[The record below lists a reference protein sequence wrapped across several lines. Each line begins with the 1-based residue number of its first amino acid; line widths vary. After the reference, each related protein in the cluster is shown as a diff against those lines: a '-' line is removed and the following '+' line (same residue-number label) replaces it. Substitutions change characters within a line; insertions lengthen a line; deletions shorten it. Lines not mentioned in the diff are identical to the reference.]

1 MKSYIKSLF
10 SIAVLIAI
18 VYSAQTFG
26 QDSSKADKHQHK
38 MKMECCKE
46 KGTTDQSKECCKEK
60 MKSKENSKECCKGK
74 IETKDQSKECM
85 GEKSTMQKDGNHW
98 QMTSKI
104 NFEEF
109 DKNKDEKVF
118 QCSMCP
124 DQISDEAGSCPKCGM
139 KLKTVTI
146 DEARKKLK

>member
-38 MKMECCKE
+38 MKMEYCKE
-46 KGTTDQSKECCKEK
+46 KRTTDQ
-60 MKSKENSKECCKGK
+60 SKECCKGK

-124 DQISDEAGSCPKCGM
+124 DQISDDAGSCPKCGM
-139 KLKTVTI
+139 KLKEVLLEKTN
-146 DEARKKLK
+146 ENMKMHESKMKNKY

>member
-38 MKMECCKE
+38 MKMEYCKE
-46 KGTTDQSKECCKEK
+46 KGTTDQSKECC
-60 MKSKENSKECCKGK
+60 K

-104 NFEEF
+104 NFKEF